1 LVSGADALNEPAS
14 PRDHAAMTL
23 ARASL
28 LVLLLAPVALA
39 DGVPLAPGAEVEG
52 ALARGDAA
60 LITGELADRFTFDV
74 RAGQRV
80 ELVVTSDAFAPRA
93 VLVDPDKVST
103 EAKDARQAVV
113 RLEARIDGA
122 CTLLVV
128 GTTPLTVG
136 RYTVRL
142 TVADS
147 LTGGAG
153 PRPRTPPAGSGG
165 LEGLW
170 GHRTDGGA
178 WSWWTF
184 TKEGWAYQ
192 GVPAGGVARWDPA
205 RHSPRDAALSSYAV
219 KDGKLVLERGVELPY
234 TPEADGTA
242 TIGTAVYARL
252 DRPAAEAAPLS
263 GTWEQQQPSGFVSA
277 LTFLDG
283 GRFELTGPGKGS
295 GSYTLEGTTLTL
307 TRQDGAADVRTLVWA
322 QGELLIDGAP
332 WDRRKRR

>member
-1 LVSGADALNEPAS
+1 
-14 PRDHAAMTL
+14 MTL

-28 LVLLLAPVALA
+28 LVLLLAPISLA
-39 DGVPLAPGAEVEG
+39 DGVALAPGAEVAG

-60 LITGELADRFTFDV
+60 LLTGELADRYTFEA
-74 RAGQRV
+74 RAGQPV

-103 EAKDARQAVV
+103 EAKDERQAVV
-113 RLEARIDGA
+113 RVEARTDGTF
-122 CTLLVV
+122 TLLVV

-142 TVADS
+142 TLGDAPA
-147 LTGGAG
+147 GAVG

-170 GHRTDGGA
+170 GHRTSADA
-178 WSWWTF
+178 WSFWTF
-184 TKEGWAYQ
+184 TKEGWAYV

-205 RHSPRDAALSSYAV
+205 RHSPRDPALSSYALR
-219 KDGKLVLERGVELPY
+219 DGKLVLGDRELTY
-234 TPEADGTA
+234 RPEADGTA

-263 GTWEQQQPSGFVSA
+263 GTWERQQPSGFVSA

-307 TRQDGAADVRTLVWA
+307 SREDGAADVRTLVWA
-322 QGELLIDGAP
+322 QGELLIDGEP
-332 WDRRKRR
+332 WRRRERR